1 MRKQVEIMELFWEA
15 EYLNLDKSTFGKPSR
30 EVVDIVPFLKEN
42 AKILDVGCGDGRNS
56 IYFAEMG
63 FDVDAF
69 DISENAIRK
78 INYLK
83 QKYNININAVQCDA
97 FGFEFTH
104 KYDLVIV
111 HGVLQF
117 VEREKQADMIQLLKK
132 WTAKDGYHI
141 IALFTDEEPIPEDL
155 KYIMVGVFKEGEIK
169 NYYLDWDIKMFETK
183 KFHDEHENG
192 IKHCHALNKIVAMKN
207 EE

>member
-1 MRKQVEIMELFWEA
+1 MKPFWEA
-15 EYLNLDKSTFGKPSR
+15 EYLNLKKSTFGEPSR
-30 EVVDIVPFLKEN
+30 EIIDIVPFLKKN

-56 IYFAEMG
+56 IYLAKKG

-69 DISENAIRK
+69 DISENAIKK

-132 WTAKDGYHI
+132 WTEKDGYHI
-141 IALFTDEEPIPEDL
+141 IALFTDEEPVPEDL
-155 KYIMVGVFKEGEIK
+155 KDIMVGVFKEGEIK
-169 NYYLDWDIKMFETK
+169 NYYLDWDIKMFESK
-183 KFHDEHENG
+183 KFNDEHENG
-192 IKHCHALNKIVAMKN
+192 IKHCHALNKIVAKKSEKSN
-207 EE
+207 

>member
-1 MRKQVEIMELFWEA
+1 MEPFWEA
-15 EYLNLDKSTFGKPSR
+15 EYLELDKSTFGEPSK
-30 EVVDIVPFLKEN
+30 EVVDIVPFLKKD
-42 AKILDVGCGDGRNS
+42 AKILDVGCGDGRHS
-56 IYFAEMG
+56 AYFAEMG

-83 QKYNININAVQCDA
+83 KKYNLGINAVKCDV
-97 FGFEFTH
+97 FEFDFAH
-104 KYDLVIV
+104 KYDLVII

-141 IALFTDEEPIPEDL
+141 IALFTDAEPVPEDL
-155 KYIMVGVFKEGEIK
+155 KDVMVGVFKEGEIK
-169 NYYLDWDIKMFETK
+169 AYYSDWDIKMFETK
-183 KFHDEHENG
+183 KFNDKHENG
-192 IKHCHALNKIVAMKN
+192 IKHCHAMNKIVAKKV
-207 EE
+207 

>member
-1 MRKQVEIMELFWEA
+1 MELFWEA

-155 KYIMVGVFKEGEIK
+155 KDIMVGVFKEGEIK